1 MFGFRIIRN
10 KYMTKMLTYEVGV
23 TKSGLHPI
31 KWNLFAILGTGCVT
45 VARQWLGQPHT
56 GGRTEV
62 LLLWHE
68 DFLIPASIHWSIY
81 LRTCAKIFKNQ
92 IWPLS
97 FLKLCP
103 CSNNLNMTL
112 LRLAAY
118 YPKSSNLSKF
128 IFFHSSKME
137 LVTKCLQD
145 WCLSAT
151 HNSYFMINISLA
163 HSAQMASNIGC
174 GFHQWT
180 YVH

>member
-1 MFGFRIIRN
+1 MKPFCHFGYRLCYSSTLMSGAVSHWRQDGGAPSLTRGLPNPSFHSL
-10 KYMTKMLTYEVGV
+10 KYL
-23 TKSGLHPI
+23 
-31 KWNLFAILGTGCVT
+31 
-45 VARQWLGQPHT
+45 
-56 GGRTEV
+56 
-62 LLLWHE
+62 
-68 DFLIPASIHWSIY
+68 

-145 WCLSAT
+145 WCLSAI

-163 HSAQMASNIGC
+163 RSAQMASHIGC

>member
-1 MFGFRIIRN
+1 MLGFRIIRN
-10 KYMTKMLTYEVGV
+10 KYMTKMLTYQVRV

-45 VARQWLGQPHT
+45 VARWCLGQLHT
-56 GGRTEV
+56 GGGTEV

-68 DFLIPASIHWSIY
+68 DFQIPASIHWSIY

-118 YPKSSNLSKF
+118 YPESSYLSKF
-128 IFFHSSKME
+128 NFFTAVKWSS
-137 LVTKCLQD
+137 
-145 WCLSAT
+145 WLSVCR
-151 HNSYFMINISLA
+151 
-163 HSAQMASNIGC
+163 IGA
-174 GFHQWT
+174 
-180 YVH
+180 